1 LWGRYGRLAAAVGAA
16 ALALV
21 LTACSQASAHNT
33 GHVTAT
39 GTPTAPTSIATSPGG
54 NITGQPAAHFAQ
66 PQQELFTPY
75 DENGILDVD
84 VSKTESGQ
92 CWTSSIAMPIS
103 GVFRCMVDNEIMD
116 PCFAPAVDTD
126 PVSVTCFAD
135 PWTPGITIT
144 LSKPLPTEDLILK
157 DGNPWA
163 LELANGARCVVL
175 TGALPVL
182 GTYTLQY
189 RCDKGAV
196 ASLQT
201 DENGDISVMYGPAD
215 GPLEPTGILT
225 AWRGQSYRFGSS

>member
-1 LWGRYGRLAAAVGAA
+1 LWGRYGRLAAVVGAVT
-16 ALALV
+16 LALV
-21 LTACSQASAHNT
+21 LAACSHASAHNT
-33 GHVTAT
+33 AHVTAT

-54 NITGQPAAHFAQ
+54 NLTGKPAAHFAQ

-84 VSKTESGQ
+84 VSKRESGQ

-144 LSKPLPTEDLILK
+144 LSQPLPTEDLILK

-189 RCDKGAV
+189 RCGQGAV

-201 DENGDISVMYGPAD
+201 DENGDISAMYGPAD

>member
-1 LWGRYGRLAAAVGAA
+1 LLGVA
-16 ALALV
+16 ALALTLV
-21 LTACSQASAHNT
+21 ACAHASAQNRQ
-33 GHVTAT
+33 AASP
-39 GTPTAPTSIATSPGG
+39 TPTVPTSVGSSVSSSGANP
-54 NITGQPAAHFAQ
+54 TGVPAVHFAP

-75 DENGILDVD
+75 DENGILDAD
-84 VSKTESGQ
+84 ISKTEAGK

-103 GVFRCMVDNEIMD
+103 GVFRCIVDNEIMD

-126 PVSVTCFAD
+126 PVSVACFSD
-135 PWTPGITIT
+135 PWTPGIKLT
-144 LSKPLPTEDLILK
+144 LNQALPTEDLILK

-182 GTYTLQY
+182 GRYTLQY
-189 RCDKGAV
+189 KCDNGAV

-201 DENGDISVMYGPAD
+201 DDNGNISVMYGPAE

-225 AWRGQSYRFGSS
+225 AWRGQSYRFGSN